1 MTEQDCIEDMRRRA
15 AEKKYKK
22 LDLKCCPFCG
32 KPPKLTHE
40 IYKNMDNAG
49 AAPFHELEIAWAIK
63 CVNCGTSRKSIGRSY
78 YNIDEFGD
86 LVLVPQNYGDK
97 DTSSVSDK
105 RLEVIEMWNRRH

>member
-1 MTEQDCIEDMRRRA
+1 MPEIFI
-15 AEKKYKK
+15 
-22 LDLKCCPFCG
+22 KCCPFCG
-32 KPPKLTHE
+32 KTPKLTHE
-40 IYKNMDNAG
+40 IYKNMVYAG
-49 AAPFHELEIAWAIK
+49 SAPFHELEIAWTIK

-105 RLEVIEMWNRRH
+105 RLEVIEMWNRRY